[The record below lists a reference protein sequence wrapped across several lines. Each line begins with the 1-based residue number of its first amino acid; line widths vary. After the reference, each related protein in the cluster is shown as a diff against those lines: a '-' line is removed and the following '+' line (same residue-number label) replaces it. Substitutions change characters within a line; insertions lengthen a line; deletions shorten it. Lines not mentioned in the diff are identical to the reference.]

1 MSTKCDNECKR
12 VSARHILALN
22 NGKNV
27 YVCSISVQSLNMIHD
42 FTLIKLATFLLNI
55 QRYFYS
61 GSSQHFYFPIAY
73 FGMDASRLV

>member
-1 MSTKCDNECKR
+1 
-12 VSARHILALN
+12 
-22 NGKNV
+22 
-27 YVCSISVQSLNMIHD
+27 MIHD